1 MKKLILA
8 FSSLAILAGCA
19 AGIDESNPVEK
30 QANLNK
36 ICIDERKTG
45 LNYTSREIVEFVD
58 ASLKKKGISSMTY
71 KENKEQCQYLLQ
83 YRFRGKK
90 ELIMRGSMTVTKLGT
105 EKSKDKLGYVTYKY
119 RGDEREIAKQ
129 VGLKGQIDK
138 MVTELFK
145 NY

>member
-30 QANLNK
+30 QTNLNK

-45 LNYTSREIVEFVD
+45 LNYTSKEIVEFVD

-83 YRFRGKK
+83 YRFKGKK
-90 ELIMRGSMTVTKLGT
+90 DLIIRGSMTVIQLNTEKNKLGN
-105 EKSKDKLGYVTYKY
+105 VTYKY

>member
-45 LNYTSREIVEFVD
+45 LNYTSKEIVEFVD

-71 KENKEQCQYLLQ
+71 KENKDQCQYLLQ
-83 YRFRGKK
+83 YRFKGKK
-90 ELIMRGSMTVTKLGT
+90 DLIIRGSMTVIQLNTEKNKLGN
-105 EKSKDKLGYVTYKY
+105 VTYKY